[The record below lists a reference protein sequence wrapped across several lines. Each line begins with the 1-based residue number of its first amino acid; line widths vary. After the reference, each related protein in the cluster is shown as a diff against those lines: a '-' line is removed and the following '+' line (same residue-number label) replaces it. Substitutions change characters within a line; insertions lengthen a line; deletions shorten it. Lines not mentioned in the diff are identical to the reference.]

1 MENKLGTSTMVQ
13 VAIVCHDIE
22 KTAKAY
28 ADFFGVPTPP
38 ANWTDDYSVTQATY
52 RGEPCKAR
60 ARLAF
65 IKVGEL
71 INIEIIQPDEQ
82 PSTWREHLDTKGEGL
97 HHIAFVMKD
106 MDDLHARIEKLE
118 GLGMPLLQYGL
129 SARGAYAYMD
139 ATEDLKLQLEL
150 LVRNRVVD

>member
-1 MENKLGTSTMVQ
+1 MENKIGTSTMVQ

-28 ADFFGVPTPP
+28 AEFFGVETPA
-38 ANWTDDYSVTQATY
+38 ANWTDDYSVSQAVY
-52 RGEPCKAR
+52 RGEPTKAR

-71 INIEIIQPDEQ
+71 INIEIIQPDDQ

-97 HHIAFVMKD
+97 HHIAFVTQGL
-106 MDDLHARIEKLE
+106 DDLDARTKTLE
-118 GLGMPLLQYGL
+118 EQGIPLVQRGL
-129 SARGAYAYMD
+129 SARGAYAYVD
-139 ATEDLKLQLEL
+139 ASNDLKIIIEL
-150 LVRNRVVD
+150 LVRNRV

>member
-13 VAIVCHDIE
+13 VAIVCNDIE

-28 ADFFGVPTPP
+28 AEFFGVETPA
-38 ANWTDDYSVTQATY
+38 ANWTDDYSVTQAVY
-52 RGEPCKAR
+52 RGKPTKAR

-71 INIEIIQPDEQ
+71 INIEIIQPDDQ

-97 HHIAFVMKD
+97 HHIAFVMKGVDD
-106 MDDLHARIEKLE
+106 MDERAAKLAE
-118 GLGMPLLQYGL
+118 MGMTTVQRGL
-129 SARGAYAYMD
+129 SARGAYTYVD
-139 ATEDLKLQLEL
+139 ASEALKLQLEL
-150 LVRNRVVD
+150 LVRNRV